1 MLISRWRLPEVI
13 RMTEIGSSNPIGH
26 GLPVAAVPH
35 LSWWR
40 RFNAWIDSSIDALIE
55 TLTRHLC
62 RASRGYL
69 CPPDMTSVMY
79 PTDTRSPDSPLPNSG
94 FKECCDEKLPRK

>member
-1 MLISRWRLPEVI
+1 MLISCWRLPEVI
-13 RMTEIGSSNPIGH
+13 RMTEIGSSKLIGH
-26 GLPVAAVPH
+26 GLPVAASRP

-40 RFNAWIDSSIDALIE
+40 RFGALIDSSMDALIDA
-55 TLTRHLC
+55 LTRHLC

-79 PTDTRSPDSPLPNSG
+79 PPDSPLPNPAL
-94 FKECCDEKLPRK
+94 KECCDEKLPRK